1 MSQELKKRIFTS
13 IFLLTLLAL
22 MFVNKLVLLFFLI
35 IIYVI
40 SFLEYSN
47 LIKRIFSR
55 KKYFQFFFNLFY
67 LIYFFIY
74 LSIFYLLND
83 IFGLKIFIY
92 LCILICVFSDIG
104 GLIFGKLF
112 KGPKLTK
119 ISPNK
124 TISGSLG
131 SFTFSFLLVIL
142 FSLIFQNIIPLI
154 NLIILAGSISLGCQ
168 LGDILFSYLKRK
180 ANLKD
185 TGKILPGHGG
195 ILDRI
200 DGMMIGIPF
209 GLLFLLIL
217 N

>member
-22 MFVNKLVLLFFLI
+22 MFLNKLVLLFFLI

-200 DGMMIGIPF
+200 DGMIIGIPF

>member
-13 IFLLTLLAL
+13 IFFLILLAL
-22 MFVNKLVLLFFLI
+22 MFLNKLVLLFFLI

>member
-195 ILDRI
+195 ILDRV
-200 DGMMIGIPF
+200 DGMLIGIPF
-209 GLLFLLIL
+209 GLLLLLIL